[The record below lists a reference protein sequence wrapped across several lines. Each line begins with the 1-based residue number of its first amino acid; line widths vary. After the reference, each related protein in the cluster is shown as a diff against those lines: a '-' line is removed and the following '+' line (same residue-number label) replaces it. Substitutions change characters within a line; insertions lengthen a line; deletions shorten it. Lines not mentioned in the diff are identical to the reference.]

1 MAVESFP
8 DARVAFSFLG
18 TRNAKGIKIQTPMPC
33 MSAVI
38 QKVLPKPIESTRMP
52 PNSAD
57 PDQPKMRTPS
67 MLFHLALVS
76 CSATQENCTTE
87 VS

>member
-1 MAVESFP
+1 MAVASFP
-8 DARVAFSFLG
+8 DARVAFSLLG

-52 PNSAD
+52 PSNAE

-76 CSATQENCTTE
+76 CEAKQQH
-87 VS
+87 